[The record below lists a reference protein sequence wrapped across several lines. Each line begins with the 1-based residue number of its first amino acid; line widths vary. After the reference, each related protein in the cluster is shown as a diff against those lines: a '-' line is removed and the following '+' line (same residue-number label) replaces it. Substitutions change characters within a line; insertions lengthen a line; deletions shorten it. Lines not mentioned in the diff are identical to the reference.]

1 MKLSLDDVTQ
11 RKPPYNTELGA
22 MDKGQGRSNCVGN
35 MWLQHVRD
43 VSPSLGSWLGAREV
57 VQLCK
62 TKGLMGATAPR
73 PDLPRQC
80 TLPLYT
86 AIPKPRLRAMSL
98 ASILNLWHPTPPS
111 AILLLDL
118 EQSSSWGLLSGYWG
132 ATPPKK
138 RLSQGLP
145 PPPSP

>member
-132 ATPPKK
+132 ATPL
-138 RLSQGLP
+138 RRD
-145 PPPSP
+145 